1 MVNNIEKRL
10 NTMFSAMADPTR
22 RGILSQL
29 AGGVRTAG
37 ELAAPFDISLPA
49 ISRHLRVLE
58 NAGLISRQIEG
69 RIHFCHLEATP
80 MKEAADWLS
89 VYRIFWEERLDALG
103 AFLAEPE
110 LGEDEDGESE
120 AE

>member
-1 MVNNIEKRL
+1 
-10 NTMFSAMADPTR
+10 MFSAMADPTR
-22 RGILSQL
+22 RAILAHL

-37 ELAAPFDISLPA
+37 ELAAPFDVSLPA

-58 NAGLISRQIEG
+58 NAGLISRRIEG
-69 RIHFCHLEATP
+69 RVHYCHLEAIP

-89 VYRIFWEERLDALG
+89 VYRIFWEERMDALG

-110 LGEDEDGESE
+110 QEEDEDGKSQTE
-120 AE
+120 